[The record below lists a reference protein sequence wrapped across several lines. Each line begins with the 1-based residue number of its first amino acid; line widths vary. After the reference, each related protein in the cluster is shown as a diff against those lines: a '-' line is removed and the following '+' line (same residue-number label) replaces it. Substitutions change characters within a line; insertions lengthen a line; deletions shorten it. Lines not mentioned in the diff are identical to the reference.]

1 MIFNEICFIKD
12 SNKYIIVKLLF
23 FIYLLLYCFSI
34 YVCIMIPKK
43 ATLKKITPSFGS
55 SLLVKK
61 HKEFLK
67 LEKPYWHFHPEIEL
81 VYVNKGKGKRHIGN
95 HISYFNNS
103 QLVLIGANLPHIGYM
118 DRLTTNG
125 SETLIQFKPEFL
137 GEQFFK
143 IPEMASVNN
152 LFERA
157 KNGIRFNIE
166 IKNRIGAQ
174 IEELIELE
182 GANRIIGFLEI
193 LKELAITKDYTLLNA
208 DGFAFETIAQD
219 SDKIEMV
226 YNYIHEHYQEHI
238 ALDEISDVVSM
249 TVPAFCRYFKKATG
263 KTFTKLV
270 NEYRV
275 VHATKL
281 LTESKISIADVSF
294 ECGFNNF
301 SHFNKLFKEF
311 TGKSA
316 SKYRNE
322 VKSLVH

>member
-1 MIFNEICFIKD
+1 MI
-12 SNKYIIVKLLF
+12 L
-23 FIYLLLYCFSI
+23 
-34 YVCIMIPKK
+34 KK
-43 ATLKKITPSFGS
+43 PTLEKITPNFGA

-61 HKEFLK
+61 HLEFLK
-67 LEKPYWHFHPEIEL
+67 TNTPFWHFHPEIEL

-103 QLVLIGANLPHIGYM
+103 QLVLIGSNLPHIGYI

-125 SETLIQFKPEFL
+125 SETLIQFLPDFL
-137 GEQFFK
+137 GKDFFK
-143 IPEMASVNN
+143 IPEMSAIAT

-157 KNGIRFNIE
+157 KKGVRFNIE
-166 IKNRIGAQ
+166 IKQRIGAK
-174 IEELIELE
+174 IEKLIDLE
-182 GANRIIGFLEI
+182 GANRITSFIEI
-193 LKELAITKDYTLLNA
+193 LNDLATTNDYTLLNA
-208 DGFAFETIAQD
+208 NGFAFEAISQD
-219 SDKIEMV
+219 SNKIEII
-226 YNYIHEHYQEHI
+226 YSHINDNFKEHI
-238 ALDEISDVVSM
+238 TLDEVSNLVSM
-249 TVPAFCRYFKKATG
+249 TVPAFCRYFKKSTG

-281 LTESKISIADVSF
+281 LAESNMSITNISF

-316 SKYRNE
+316 SIYRSE
-322 VKSLVH
+322 MKDLIQ

>member
-1 MIFNEICFIKD
+1 MI
-12 SNKYIIVKLLF
+12 L
-23 FIYLLLYCFSI
+23 
-34 YVCIMIPKK
+34 KK
-43 ATLKKITPSFGS
+43 PTLEKITPNFGA

-61 HKEFLK
+61 HLEFLK
-67 LEKPYWHFHPEIEL
+67 TNTPFWHFHPEIEL

-103 QLVLIGANLPHIGYM
+103 QLVLIGSNLPHIGYI

-125 SETLIQFKPEFL
+125 SETLIQFLPDFL
-137 GEQFFK
+137 GKDFFK
-143 IPEMASVNN
+143 IPEMAAIAT

-157 KNGIRFNIE
+157 KKGVRFNLE
-166 IKNRIGAQ
+166 IKQRIGAK
-174 IEELIELE
+174 IEKLIDLE
-182 GANRIIGFLEI
+182 GANRITSFIEI
-193 LKELAITKDYTLLNA
+193 LNDLATTNDYTLLNA
-208 DGFAFETIAQD
+208 NGFAFEAISQD
-219 SDKIEMV
+219 SNKIEII
-226 YNYIHEHYQEHI
+226 YSHINDNFKEHI
-238 ALDEISDVVSM
+238 TLDEVSNLVSM
-249 TVPAFCRYFKKATG
+249 TVPAFCRYFKKSTG

-281 LTESKISIADVSF
+281 LAESNMSISNISF

-316 SKYRNE
+316 SIYRSE
-322 VKSLVH
+322 MKDLIQ